1 MAEISPGMGRKVVER
16 STPGN
21 GGSGG
26 VKSVSHLELAAP
38 GIADAAGD
46 CVIALG
52 TVPSGAD
59 WFVERLS
66 VETDSILV
74 STFALY
80 SNQIDELHRKTA
92 TPAGN
97 DDIEDASSAMWF
109 PGGTNVLAV
118 WTGCTPAANCFI
130 NAQVRVE
137 A

>member
-16 STPGN
+16 STPGG

-59 WFVERLS
+59 WFIERLS

-97 DDIEDASSAMWF
+97 DDIEDASSPIWF
-109 PGGTNVLAV
+109 ASGTQVLAV
-118 WTGCTPAANCFI
+118 WAGATPAANCFI
-130 NAQVRVE
+130 NAQVRVDS
-137 A
+137 